1 MIDQSLQ
8 KIVESLGARSP
19 TPGGG
24 SAAAMAAAMG
34 TALLLMVVRFSRGK
48 KANLDR
54 DAELAEAEQVL
65 AGLVERLLPMA
76 ERDCGAYDL
85 VSQAYQLPVDSEGEV
100 QARGAAIEVAMVGA
114 MSVPDEMLLMVR
126 DVLRATNEVV
136 SCVGKA
142 IAGDLGSAAELL
154 RAGAEA
160 AYMNVRINAA
170 ELKDRELAESTMS
183 RVEAVRT
190 DVLETAAAFRQFVET
205 RI

>member
-24 SAAAMAAAMG
+24 AAAAMAAAMG
-34 TALLLMVVRFSRGK
+34 AALLLMVVRFSRGK

-65 AGLVERLLPMA
+65 AGLVERILPMA
-76 ERDCGAYDL
+76 ERDCRAYDR
-85 VSQAYQLPVDSEGEV
+85 VSHAYKLPKDSEGEV
-100 QARGAAIEVAMVGA
+100 QARGAAIEEAMVGA
-114 MSVPDEMLLMVR
+114 MSVPDETLLMVR

-136 SCVGKA
+136 SWVGKA
-142 IAGDLGSAAELL
+142 IASDLGSAAELL

-170 ELKDRELAESTMS
+170 ELKDRGLAETTMS
-183 RVEAVRT
+183 RVEAVRAE
-190 DVLETAAAFRQFVET
+190 VLETAAAFRRFVET

>member
-1 MIDQSLQ
+1 MDDQSLR
-8 KIVESLGARSP
+8 KIVKSLGARSP

-24 SAAAMAAAMG
+24 AAAAMAAAMG
-34 TALLLMVVRFSRGK
+34 AALLLMVVRFSRGK

-65 AGLVERLLPMA
+65 AGFVERILPMA
-76 ERDCGAYDL
+76 ERDCRAYDL
-85 VSQAYQLPVDSEGEV
+85 VSQAYKLPKDSEGEV
-100 QARGAAIEVAMVGA
+100 QARGAAIEEAMVGA
-114 MSVPDEMLLMVR
+114 MSVPDETLLMVR
-126 DVLRATNEVV
+126 DVLQAMNEVV

-142 IAGDLGSAAELL
+142 IASDLGSAAELL

-170 ELKDRELAESTMS
+170 ELKDRGLAETTMS

-190 DVLETAAAFRQFVET
+190 EVLETTAAFRRFVET